1 MDWFRYWILGRRF
14 ALERDRSGFVG
25 TEPDERG
32 RFELAFT
39 PRRALT
45 FRTAKAAE
53 LFKGDHRAA
62 LRGGWRVT
70 DLKVGG

>member
-1 MDWFRYWILGRRF
+1 MIRRFFDYYIRGRRF
-14 ALERDRSGFVG
+14 ALQRDRSGFVA

-45 FRTAKAAE
+45 FRTAKAAGA
-53 LFKGDHRAA
+53 FKGDHRAA

-70 DLKVGG
+70 NLKG